1 MGTMNFSIPD
11 DVKNR
16 FNQTFANKNK
26 SAIVTQLLEEAVAHA
41 ERKQQSS
48 NAIQR
53 ILMRR
58 STAPDVTMQE
68 ILNIRD
74 QIRTSVDVATDLA
87 PDTDAGI
94 PTK

>member
-16 FNQTFANKNK
+16 FNETFANKNK
-26 SAIVTQLLEEAVAHA
+26 SAIVTQLLEEAVARA

-58 STAPDVTMQE
+58 ETAPDVPTQE

-74 QIRTSVDVATDLA
+74 RIRASVDAA
-87 PDTDAGI
+87 PDAESGI
-94 PTK
+94 PSK